1 LTETAGTR
9 YLRTFSVCEHTTS
22 TFRLYHGPLLLL
34 VYQAVPAPVTQDSLG
49 RYRLSGG
56 YGGGQWENAA
66 FSCEGTL
73 LSTTPVRYSS
83 GGGQIDAW
91 VEPNL
96 RLSAFGGSQTH
107 SQGATEAIDSANL
120 SPYIERYDGPF
131 GGAQVAYEGQRF
143 GLGVG
148 LTRVSGRDAFFAP
161 APYLRI
167 GNMDKAHFRFDALSP
182 NPAFPTTGWGRIG
195 VGYNKGHLRGTNGFV
210 GFALGPTVYES
221 KPALAGELGFPI
233 GGGGLSGQVQG
244 LGGVGN
250 RVNQWN
256 LGFGLRLDFGRR

>member
-1 LTETAGTR
+1 M
-9 YLRTFSVCEHTTS
+9 
-22 TFRLYHGPLLLL
+22 
-34 VYQAVPAPVTQDSLG
+34 PAPVTQDSLG

-73 LSTTPVRYSS
+73 LSSTPVRYRS

-91 VEPNL
+91 VEPNW
-96 RLSAFGGSQTH
+96 RVTAFGGGTTH
-107 SQGATEAIDSANL
+107 TVGVTEAIDSA
-120 SPYIERYDGPF
+120 SSTPYIESYDGAF
-131 GGAQVAYEGQRF
+131 GGVQVAYEGQRF
-143 GLGVG
+143 GAGLG
-148 LTRVSGRDAFFAP
+148 LTRVSGSDGFLAP

-195 VGYNKGHLRGTNGFV
+195 VGYNKGHLRGTGGFV
-210 GFALGPTVYES
+210 GFALGPTDYES
-221 KPALAGELGFPI
+221 KLALAGELGFPI
-233 GGGGLSGQVQG
+233 GGSLSGQVQA

-256 LGFGLRLDFGRR
+256 AGFGLRLDFGRR